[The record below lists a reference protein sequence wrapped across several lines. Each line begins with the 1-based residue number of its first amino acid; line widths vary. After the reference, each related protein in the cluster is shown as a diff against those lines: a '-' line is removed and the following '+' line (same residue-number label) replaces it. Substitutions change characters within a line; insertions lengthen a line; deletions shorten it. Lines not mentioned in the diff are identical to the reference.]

1 MDWLSKLN
9 ESLEYIE
16 SHLASEISYEAAAKI
31 ACCSTFHYQRM
42 FSYIAGVSL
51 SEYIRRRRMTAA
63 AFDLQKGEKVMDVA
77 IKYGY
82 ESPTSFNRAF
92 QTVHGIT
99 PSAARKDGTKLK
111 AYPKISFQITIKGEV
126 EMDYSIEK
134 KEAFR
139 IVGAKVKMSHQMEE
153 NFKMIPEFWNQVGQ
167 NGTLEKIIA
176 CMDGSVPQGV
186 MGISACQKDEDWY
199 YYIGVASEKELQDGL
214 EEYQMPAGTWVIF
227 PGNGPMPT
235 AIQEVQKRA
244 ITEWLPTSGYEYAN
258 GADVELYLNQDPA
271 NAQFEIWVPIQEKSK

>member
-16 SHLASEISYEAAAKI
+16 SHLTSEIEYEAAAKI

-51 SEYIRRRRMTAA
+51 GEYIRRRKMTAA

-77 IKYGY
+77 LKYGY

-92 QTVHGIT
+92 QMVHGIT

-139 IVGAKVKMSHQMEE
+139 VVGVKVKMSHEMEE
-153 NFKMIPEFWNQVGQ
+153 NFKMIPAFWNQAGQ
-167 NGTLEKIIA
+167 DGSLEKVIA

-186 MGISACQKDEDWY
+186 MGISVCQKDEEWY
-199 YYIGVASEKELQDGL
+199 YYIGVASQKGLQDGL
-214 EEYQMPAGTWVIF
+214 EEYQMPAGTWAVF

-235 AIQEVQKRA
+235 TIQEVQKRA